1 MRKQKNLFL
10 IDPNNSE
17 SQINRNYLNTL
28 GIPLEQE
35 YQYIAPVYDRDEIS
49 DIKLFDILE
58 NLVHRP
64 EFILINLGGGVQER
78 LGSYLKNNLSYNP
91 GIICTGAAIA
101 FLTGSQAKIPKW
113 VDEFYAHGEYA
124 NKPFFEA
131 LEFAFRF
138 QQAAGST
145 LLEKFEDLQFKK
157 IKPKDN

>member
-1 MRKQKNLFL
+1 M
-10 IDPNNSE
+10 
-17 SQINRNYLNTL
+17 
-28 GIPLEQE
+28 
-35 YQYIAPVYDRDEIS
+35 V
-49 DIKLFDILE
+49 
-58 NLVHRP
+58 
-64 EFILINLGGGVQER
+64 
-78 LGSYLKNNLSYNP
+78 
-91 GIICTGAAIA
+91 
-101 FLTGSQAKIPKW
+101 KW